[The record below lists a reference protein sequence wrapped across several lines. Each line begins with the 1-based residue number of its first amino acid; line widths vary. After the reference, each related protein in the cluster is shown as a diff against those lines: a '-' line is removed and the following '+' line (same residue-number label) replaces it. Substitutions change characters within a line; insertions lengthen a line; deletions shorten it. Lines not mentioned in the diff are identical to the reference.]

1 MVFSTLPVVT
11 GPVEIAAMLPS
22 AAAKLIK
29 AVAAALPAS
38 VFAASA
44 VQGDPGD
51 DPIFPL
57 RGERHG

>member
-1 MVFSTLPVVT
+1 
-11 GPVEIAAMLPS
+11 MLPS
-22 AAAKLIK
+22 AAAKLIA
-29 AVAAALPAS
+29 AVESAAALPAS